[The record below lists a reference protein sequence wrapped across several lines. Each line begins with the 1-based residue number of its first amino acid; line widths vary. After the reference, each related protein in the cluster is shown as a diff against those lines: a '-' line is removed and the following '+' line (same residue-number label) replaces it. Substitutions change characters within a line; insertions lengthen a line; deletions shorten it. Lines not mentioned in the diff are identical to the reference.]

1 MDVSVLLKI
10 IFFVTLLTQTPYA
23 EINNCEPSNCSLNS
37 SEIRYPFQI
46 QGFHPP
52 HCGLPGFK
60 LFCEQEKTITNFPNY
75 GDLVVKSIFYDTKT
89 INLID
94 PKNCV
99 HEVFLNLNLSQTP
112 FRYYHILKQYKYI
125 NCSSKIPSPL
135 VQFIP
140 CLSTDSTHDNYVY
153 TVELS
158 FPVPVYCKTMK
169 IVGIPF
175 SYSPYLSDN
184 NFGLG
189 LTWDSTGEDEKIKPW
204 RMQTHFKEENG
215 SRPGISQKPLL
226 LPVRSLKQ
234 RVLDPK
240 EGELVDDLSGKK
252 GSFNRT
258 SSKRFITN
266 SRESRDGD
274 FEGSKSEILEG
285 KKEED
290 AVFSSPTSRISRNGN
305 SEGLRSEN
313 LEGKMEENVVF
324 RSPIPWRSRSGRME
338 TKESED
344 DDSEWKLLES
354 RSFKSLMPNPS
365 SKKLSPLPSFSSE
378 SHAKNGEDVSR
389 KKNFSSPPPAPPPSS
404 IPKSVSNNL
413 NSSIFIDEKISSEK
427 VMRRSVRSVPLEK
440 SGESVYE
447 QQSRRT
453 NPSPELSAKS
463 VLTFRTNENLANH
476 VKFPKNEKYELDEKV
491 LIQPTDEESEVETE
505 DDRFEGSSDNEETAV
520 DDTVSDVGPDV
531 DKKADEFI
539 AKFREQIRLQRIES
553 IRKLTIQHAGAG
565 KA

>member
-1 MDVSVLLKI
+1 MADAV
-10 IFFVTLLTQTPYA
+10 
-23 EINNCEPSNCSLNS
+23 
-37 SEIRYPFQI
+37 
-46 QGFHPP
+46 
-52 HCGLPGFK
+52 
-60 LFCEQEKTITNFPNY
+60 
-75 GDLVVKSIFYDTKT
+75 
-89 INLID
+89 
-94 PKNCV
+94 
-99 HEVFLNLNLSQTP
+99 SQT
-112 FRYYHILKQYKYI
+112 LK
-125 NCSSKIPSPL
+125 SK
-135 VQFIP
+135 
-140 CLSTDSTHDNYVY
+140 
-153 TVELS
+153 
-158 FPVPVYCKTMK
+158 K
-169 IVGIPF
+169 IVQEI
-175 SYSPYLSDN
+175 SSN
-184 NFGLG
+184 HA
-189 LTWDSTGEDEKIKPW
+189 STK
-204 RMQTHFKEENG
+204 ENG

-240 EGELVDDLSGKK
+240 EVDLVDDLSGKK

-258 SSKRFITN
+258 SSKRVITN
-266 SRESRDGD
+266 SRKSRNGD
-274 FEGSKSEILEG
+274 FEGSKSENLEG

-338 TKESED
+338 MKESED

-365 SKKLSPLPSFSSE
+365 SKKFSPLPSFSSE
-378 SHAKNGEDVSR
+378 SHAKNGEDVAR
-389 KKNFSSPPPAPPPSS
+389 KKNFSSPPPAPPPPSL
-404 IPKSVSNNL
+404 PKSVSNNL

-427 VMRRSVRSVPLEK
+427 IMRRSARSVPLEK
-440 SGESVYE
+440 SGESVFE

-453 NPSPELSAKS
+453 NPSPELSANS

-491 LIQPTDEESEVETE
+491 LLIQPTDEESEVETE

-553 IRKLTIQHAGAG
+553 IRKLTTQHAGAG